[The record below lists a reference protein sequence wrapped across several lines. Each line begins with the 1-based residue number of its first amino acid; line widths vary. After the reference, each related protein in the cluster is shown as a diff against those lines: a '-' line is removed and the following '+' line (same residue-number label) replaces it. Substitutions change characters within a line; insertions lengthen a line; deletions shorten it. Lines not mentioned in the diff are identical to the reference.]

1 MKQVHDMEH
10 MNCGTASR
18 GIRASGAT
26 SAWRTV
32 TRRMKYFESVARS
45 RFGRTVCGIFLGVVL
60 AMACDAYPPAQD
72 TRSAPRD
79 VAQVFRAPLILG
91 ASVSADYGTLSPG
104 RRASLRYTEPTRIR
118 AIAQGG
124 TPGVEIVG
132 RVRGNDVGDR
142 SVVIALDLFF
152 WDSTLVD
159 PSRSLAAV
167 QHLTQWTAAQG
178 IPLLLGDIPL
188 LLPGRQPQRARLNQ
202 AIRAQCRRTTQ
213 CVLVPL
219 DALHQQVIRDGFLTI
234 HGKRYALPELV
245 PDGLHLSPPASEFL
259 ADTLVALLRD

>member
-1 MKQVHDMEH
+1 MIT
-10 MNCGTASR
+10 C
-18 GIRASGAT
+18 GAT
-26 SAWRTV
+26 IKWRTAAGRTQHCGGAV
-32 TRRMKYFESVARS
+32 RT
-45 RFGRTVCGIFLGVVL
+45 RFGRPVCGLVLGVVL
-60 AMACDAYPPAQD
+60 VMACDAHPPAQD
-72 TRSAPRD
+72 TRPAPRE

-91 ASVSADYGTLSPG
+91 ASVSADYGTASPG
-104 RRASLRYTEPTRIR
+104 RRASLRYTEPSRIR

-124 TPGVEIVG
+124 TPGVEIVS
-132 RVRGNDVGDR
+132 RMRENDVRDR

-152 WDSTLVD
+152 WDSTVAD

-167 QHLTQWTAAQG
+167 QRLTQWTAAQG

>member
-1 MKQVHDMEH
+1 MASEATIER
-10 MNCGTASR
+10 CTAA
-18 GIRASGAT
+18 G
-26 SAWRTV
+26 RT
-32 TRRMKYFESVARS
+32 KYFGGAVCS
-45 RFGRTVCGIFLGVVL
+45 RCGRTVCGFALGVILV
-60 AMACDAYPPAQD
+60 MACDARSPAQD
-72 TRSAPRD
+72 VRSASRD
-79 VAQVFRAPLILG
+79 VAQVFRTPLILG

-132 RVRGNDVGDR
+132 RVRENDVRDR

-152 WDSTLVD
+152 WDSTLAD

-167 QHLTQWTAAQG
+167 QHLTQWMAAQG

-213 CVLVPL
+213 CFLVPL

-234 HGKRYALPELV
+234 HGRRYTLSELV

-259 ADTLVALLRD
+259 ADTLMALLRD